1 MPAKA
6 PTPALDLAKR
16 PILAPDQAPAVDINQ
31 KLAAENWPQTASVE
45 SICPEKCL
53 EVAGT

>member
-45 SICPEKCL
+45 SICPENCL
-53 EVAGT
+53 EAAGT